1 MRNVLAPIAFL
12 SKSWMAAGPLILSL
26 ILVGGMPKSLLA
38 SDPTGVWRGE
48 WTSQSTGHRGPMRV
62 AIRPRSDGQY
72 QALFSGR
79 FFVVIPFVYRAT
91 LSPQFDGNGNVSL
104 SANKPLGFGMGEY
117 RMRTWVTGNRMQG
130 SFSAARDRGTV
141 SMRRVR

>member
-1 MRNVLAPIAFL
+1 MRCILTAMAFPL
-12 SKSWMAAGPLILSL
+12 KSWCSPRLWILIV
-26 ILVGGMPKSLLA
+26 ILLGGMPQA
-38 SDPTGVWRGE
+38 SVAADPTGVWRGE

-62 AIRPRSDGQY
+62 AIRPRSDGNY
-72 QALFSGR
+72 QAFFTGR
-79 FFVVIPFVYRAT
+79 FFVVIPFMYRAT
-91 LSPQFDGNGNVSL
+91 LSPQLDGNGNVVL

-117 RMRTWVTGNRMQG
+117 RMRTWVTGYRLQG